1 MNQVA
6 TLMALFQRESWEHPN
21 LIWRLPVG
29 LVILNVVLAI
39 ASVSL
44 GLQYFGTENFKFEFN
59 SQDLSFDQGGPGQAA
74 ATFFLL
80 SYFLLSQMV
89 AIGYLLSALYEERK
103 DRSILFWKSLPVSDF
118 QVVLSKALM
127 GLVVIPGLY
136 LLAAMLTFMLVTVVL
151 SLGMTFL
158 LPGTAL
164 FDGFLMAGLAVVGE
178 ALRVFALQ
186 IIWGAPVFLWVL
198 LVSGLA
204 RGQPLIWAM
213 GIPLLVLVVEKSLLS
228 EARVFDWFYAHATP
242 LPFAGAWNPMM
253 GSASIDLADGFLAA
267 GIGLILFG
275 LTVFGRRHFHE
286 I

>member
-1 MNQVA
+1 MNQIT

-21 LIWRLPVG
+21 LIWRIPVG
-29 LVILNVVLAI
+29 LTILNVILAI
-39 ASVSL
+39 ASVSF

-59 SQDLSFDQGGPGQAA
+59 SQDLSFEQGGPGQAA

-89 AIGYLLSALYEERK
+89 AVGYLLSALYEERK

-136 LLAAMLTFMLVTVVL
+136 FLAAMLTFLLVTLVL

-158 LPGTAL
+158 APEIAL
-164 FDGFLMAGLAVVGE
+164 FEGFLMAGLNVVGDS
-178 ALRVFALQ
+178 LGVFALQ

-213 GIPLLVLVVEKSLLS
+213 GIPLLVLVVETSLLS

-242 LPFAGAWNPMM
+242 LPFAGAWNPMT
-253 GSASIDLADGFLAA
+253 GGASIGLADGFLAV
-267 GIGLILFG
+267 GIGLILFFS
-275 LTVFGRRHFHE
+275 TVFGRRHFHE

>member
-1 MNQVA
+1 MNQVT

-21 LIWRLPVG
+21 LIWRIPVG
-29 LVILNVVLAI
+29 LIILNVVLAI
-39 ASVSL
+39 ASVSF

-59 SQDLSFDQGGPGQAA
+59 SQGLSFDQGGPGQAA

-80 SYFLLSQMV
+80 SYFLLSQMA

-136 LLAAMLTFMLVTVVL
+136 WLAAMLTFLLVTLVL

-178 ALRVFALQ
+178 SLRVFALQ

-228 EARVFDWFYAHATP
+228 EARVFEWFYAHATP
-242 LPFAGAWNPMM
+242 LVVCRRLEPHDGQRIDWLGGWFH
-253 GSASIDLADGFLAA
+253 GS
-267 GIGLILFG
+267 
-275 LTVFGRRHFHE
+275 RHWANIVCVNSLWTE
-286 I
+286 ALS

>member
-1 MNQVA
+1 MNQVT

-228 EARVFDWFYAHATP
+228 EARIFDWFYAHATP

-267 GIGLILFG
+267 GIGLILFV

>member
-1 MNQVA
+1 MNQVT

-151 SLGMTFL
+151 NLGMTFL

-164 FDGFLMAGLAVVGE
+164 FDGFLMAGLAVGGE

-267 GIGLILFG
+267 GIGLILFV

>member
-1 MNQVA
+1 
-6 TLMALFQRESWEHPN
+6 MALFQRESWEHPN

-127 GLVVIPGLY
+127 GLVVIPSLY

-164 FDGFLMAGLAVVGE
+164 FDGFLMAGLAVGGE

-267 GIGLILFG
+267 GIGLILFV

>member
-1 MNQVA
+1 MNQVT

-164 FDGFLMAGLAVVGE
+164 FDGFLMAGLAVGGE

-228 EARVFDWFYAHATP
+228 EARVFYWFYAHATP

-267 GIGLILFG
+267 SIGLILFV

>member
-1 MNQVA
+1 MNQVT

-80 SYFLLSQMV
+80 SYFLLSQMA

-164 FDGFLMAGLAVVGE
+164 FDGFLMAGLAVGGE

-267 GIGLILFG
+267 GIGLILFV

>member
-1 MNQVA
+1 MNQVT
-6 TLMALFQRESWEHPN
+6 TLLALFQRESWEHPN
-21 LIWRLPVG
+21 LVWRIPVG
-29 LVILNVVLAI
+29 LIILNVVLAI
-39 ASVSL
+39 ASVSF

-74 ATFFLL
+74 ATFFVL

-89 AIGYLLSALYEERK
+89 AFGYLLSALYEERK

-118 QVVLSKALM
+118 EVVLSKALM

-136 LLAAMLTFMLVTVVL
+136 LLAAMLTFLLVTLVL

-164 FDGFLMAGLAVVGE
+164 FDGFLMAGLAVGGE
-178 ALRVFALQ
+178 SLRVFALQ

-204 RGQPLIWAM
+204 RGQPLVWAM
-213 GIPLLVLVVEKSLLS
+213 GIPLLVLVLEKTLWS
-228 EARVFDWFYAHATP
+228 ETPIFDWFYAHATP
-242 LPFAGAWNPMM
+242 LPFAGAWNPIAG
-253 GSASIDLADGFLAA
+253 GSSIALTEGLLAV
-267 GIGLILFG
+267 GIGLLLFA
-275 LTVFGRRHFHE
+275 LAVFGRRHFHE

>member
-1 MNQVA
+1 MNQVT

-74 ATFFLL
+74 ATFFIL

-164 FDGFLMAGLAVVGE
+164 FDGFLMAGLAVGGE

-213 GIPLLVLVVEKSLLS
+213 GIPLLVLVVEKSLLP

-267 GIGLILFG
+267 GIGLILFV

>member
-1 MNQVA
+1 
-6 TLMALFQRESWEHPN
+6 MALFQRESWEHPN

-44 GLQYFGTENFKFEFN
+44 GLQYFGTENFKFEFS

-164 FDGFLMAGLAVVGE
+164 FDGFLMAGLAVGGE
-178 ALRVFALQ
+178 ALRMFALQ

>member
-1 MNQVA
+1 MNQVT

-151 SLGMTFL
+151 SLRMTFL

-164 FDGFLMAGLAVVGE
+164 FDGFLMAGLAVGGE

>member
-1 MNQVA
+1 MNQVT

-39 ASVSL
+39 VSVSL

-74 ATFFLL
+74 ATFFLS

-267 GIGLILFG
+267 GIGLILFV

>member
-1 MNQVA
+1 MNQVT
-6 TLMALFQRESWEHPN
+6 TLLALFQRESWEHPN
-21 LIWRLPVG
+21 LVWRIPVG
-29 LVILNVVLAI
+29 LIILNVVLAI
-39 ASVSL
+39 ASVSF

-136 LLAAMLTFMLVTVVL
+136 LLAAMLTFLLVTLVL

-164 FDGFLMAGLAVVGE
+164 FDGFLMAGLAVGGE
-178 ALRVFALQ
+178 SLRVFALQ

-204 RGQPLIWAM
+204 RGQPLVWAM
-213 GIPLLVLVVEKSLLS
+213 GIPLVVLVLEKTLWS
-228 EARVFDWFYAHATP
+228 ETPIFDWFYAHATP
-242 LPFAGAWNPMM
+242 LPFAGAWNPIAG
-253 GSASIDLADGFLAA
+253 GSSIALTEGLLAV
-267 GIGLILFG
+267 GIGLLLFA
-275 LTVFGRRHFHE
+275 LAVFGRRHFHE

>member
-1 MNQVA
+1 MNQVT
-6 TLMALFQRESWEHPN
+6 TLLALFHRESWEHPN
-21 LIWRLPVG
+21 LVWRIPVG
-29 LVILNVVLAI
+29 LIILNVVLAI
-39 ASVSL
+39 ASVSF

-74 ATFFLL
+74 ATFFVL

-89 AIGYLLSALYEERK
+89 AFGYLLSALYEERK

-136 LLAAMLTFMLVTVVL
+136 LLAAMLTFLLVTLVL

-164 FDGFLMAGLAVVGE
+164 FDGFLMAGLAVGGE
-178 ALRVFALQ
+178 SLRVFALQ

-204 RGQPLIWAM
+204 RGQPLVWAM
-213 GIPLLVLVVEKSLLS
+213 GIPLLVLVLEKTLWS
-228 EARVFDWFYAHATP
+228 ETPIFDWFYAHATP
-242 LPFAGAWNPMM
+242 LPFAGAWNPIAG
-253 GSASIDLADGFLAA
+253 GSSIALTEGLLAV
-267 GIGLILFG
+267 GIGLLLFS
-275 LTVFGRRHFHE
+275 LAVFGRRHFHE

>member
-1 MNQVA
+1 MNQVT

-44 GLQYFGTENFKFEFN
+44 GLQYFGTENFKFEFS

-164 FDGFLMAGLAVVGE
+164 FDGFLMAGLAVGGE

>member
-1 MNQVA
+1 MNQVT

-127 GLVVIPGLY
+127 GLVVIPGLH

-164 FDGFLMAGLAVVGE
+164 FDGFLMAGLAVGGE

-267 GIGLILFG
+267 GIGLILFV

>member
-1 MNQVA
+1 MNQVT

-164 FDGFLMAGLAVVGE
+164 FDGFLMAGLAVGGE

-228 EARVFDWFYAHATP
+228 EARVIDWFYAHATP

>member
-1 MNQVA
+1 MNQV
-6 TLMALFQRESWEHPN
+6 TMLMALFQRESWEHPN

-59 SQDLSFDQGGPGQAA
+59 SQGLSFDQGGPGQAA
-74 ATFFLL
+74 ATFFIL

-136 LLAAMLTFMLVTVVL
+136 WLAAMLTFLLVTLVL

-164 FDGFLMAGLAVVGE
+164 FDGFLMAGLAVGGE

-267 GIGLILFG
+267 GIGLILFV

>member
-1 MNQVA
+1 MNQVT
-6 TLMALFQRESWEHPN
+6 TLLALFQRESWEHPN
-21 LIWRLPVG
+21 LVWRIPVG
-29 LVILNVVLAI
+29 LIILNVVLAI
-39 ASVSL
+39 ASVSF

-74 ATFFLL
+74 ATFFVL

-89 AIGYLLSALYEERK
+89 AFGYLLSALYEERK

-136 LLAAMLTFMLVTVVL
+136 LLAAMLTFLLVTLVL

-164 FDGFLMAGLAVVGE
+164 FDGFLMAGLAVGGE
-178 ALRVFALQ
+178 SLRVFALQ

-204 RGQPLIWAM
+204 RGQPLVWAM
-213 GIPLLVLVVEKSLLS
+213 GIPLVVLVLEKTLWS
-228 EARVFDWFYAHATP
+228 ETPIFDWFYAHATP
-242 LPFAGAWNPMM
+242 LPFAGAWNPIAG
-253 GSASIDLADGFLAA
+253 GSSIALTEGLLAV
-267 GIGLILFG
+267 GIGLLLFA
-275 LTVFGRRHFHE
+275 LAVFGRRHFHE

>member
-1 MNQVA
+1 MNQVT

-44 GLQYFGTENFKFEFN
+44 GLQYFGTENFKFEFS

-164 FDGFLMAGLAVVGE
+164 FDGFLMAGLAVGGE
-178 ALRVFALQ
+178 ALRMFALQ

>member
-1 MNQVA
+1 
-6 TLMALFQRESWEHPN
+6 
-21 LIWRLPVG
+21 
-29 LVILNVVLAI
+29 
-39 ASVSL
+39 VSL

-164 FDGFLMAGLAVVGE
+164 FDGFLMAGLAVGGE

-267 GIGLILFG
+267 GIGLILFV

>member
-1 MNQVA
+1 MNQVT
-6 TLMALFQRESWEHPN
+6 TLLALFQRESWEHPN
-21 LIWRLPVG
+21 LVWRIPVG
-29 LVILNVVLAI
+29 LIILNVVLAI
-39 ASVSL
+39 ASVSF

-74 ATFFLL
+74 ATFFVL

-89 AIGYLLSALYEERK
+89 AFGYLLSALYEERK

-136 LLAAMLTFMLVTVVL
+136 LLAAMLTVLLVTLVL

-164 FDGFLMAGLAVVGE
+164 FDGFLMAGLAVGGE
-178 ALRVFALQ
+178 SLRVFALQ

-204 RGQPLIWAM
+204 RGQPLVWAM
-213 GIPLLVLVVEKSLLS
+213 GIPLLVLVLEKTLWS
-228 EARVFDWFYAHATP
+228 ETPIFDWFYAHATP
-242 LPFAGAWNPMM
+242 LPFAGAWNPIAG
-253 GSASIDLADGFLAA
+253 GSSIALTEGLLAV
-267 GIGLILFG
+267 GIGLLLFS
-275 LTVFGRRHFHE
+275 LAVFGRRHFHE

>member
-1 MNQVA
+1 MNQVT

-127 GLVVIPGLY
+127 GWVVIPGLY

-164 FDGFLMAGLAVVGE
+164 FDGFLMAGLAVGGE

-253 GSASIDLADGFLAA
+253 GSASIDLADCFLAA
-267 GIGLILFG
+267 GIGLILFV

>member
-1 MNQVA
+1 MNQVT

-164 FDGFLMAGLAVVGE
+164 FDGFLMAGLAVGGE

-242 LPFAGAWNPMM
+242 LPFAGVWNPMI

>member
-1 MNQVA
+1 MNQVT
-6 TLMALFQRESWEHPN
+6 TLMALFHRESWEHPN

-39 ASVSL
+39 VSVSL
-44 GLQYFGTENFKFEFN
+44 GLQYFGTENFKFEYN

-164 FDGFLMAGLAVVGE
+164 FDGFLMAGLAVGGE

-267 GIGLILFG
+267 GIGLILFV

>member
-1 MNQVA
+1 MNQVT

-21 LIWRLPVG
+21 LIWRIPVG
-29 LVILNVVLAI
+29 LIILNVVLAI
-39 ASVSL
+39 ASVSF

-74 ATFFLL
+74 ATFFIL

-89 AIGYLLSALYEERK
+89 AFGYLLSALYEERK

-136 LLAAMLTFMLVTVVL
+136 LLAAMLTFLLVTLVL

-164 FDGFLMAGLAVVGE
+164 FDGFLMAGLAVGGE
-178 ALRVFALQ
+178 SLRVFALQ

-204 RGQPLIWAM
+204 RGQPLVWAM
-213 GIPLLVLVVEKSLLS
+213 GIPLVVLVLETALWS
-228 EARVFDWFYAHATP
+228 ETPIFDWFYAHATP
-242 LPFAGAWNPMM
+242 LPFAGAWNPIAG
-253 GSASIDLADGFLAA
+253 GSSIALNEGLLAT
-267 GIGLILFG
+267 GIGLILFA
-275 LTVFGRRHFHE
+275 LAVFGRRHFHE

>member
-1 MNQVA
+1 MNQVT

-29 LVILNVVLAI
+29 LVLLNVVLAI

>member
-1 MNQVA
+1 MNQVT

-204 RGQPLIWAM
+204 RGQPFIWAM

-267 GIGLILFG
+267 GIGLILFV

>member
-1 MNQVA
+1 MNQVT

-44 GLQYFGTENFKFEFN
+44 GLEYFGTENFKFEFN

-164 FDGFLMAGLAVVGE
+164 FDGFLMAGLAVGGE

-242 LPFAGAWNPMM
+242 LPFAGAWNPMT

-267 GIGLILFG
+267 GIGLILFV

>member
-1 MNQVA
+1 MNQVT

-29 LVILNVVLAI
+29 IVILNVVLAI

-267 GIGLILFG
+267 GIGLILFV

>member
-1 MNQVA
+1 MNQVT
-6 TLMALFQRESWEHPN
+6 TLLALFQRESWEHPN
-21 LIWRLPVG
+21 LVWRIPVG
-29 LVILNVVLAI
+29 LIILNVVLAI
-39 ASVSL
+39 ASVSF

-74 ATFFLL
+74 ATFFVL

-89 AIGYLLSALYEERK
+89 AFGYLLSALYEERK

-136 LLAAMLTFMLVTVVL
+136 LLAAMLTFLLVTLVL

-164 FDGFLMAGLAVVGE
+164 FDGFLMAGLAVGGE
-178 ALRVFALQ
+178 SLRVFALQ

-204 RGQPLIWAM
+204 RGQPLVWAM
-213 GIPLLVLVVEKSLLS
+213 GIPLLVLVLEKTLWS
-228 EARVFDWFYAHATP
+228 ETPIFDWFYAHATP
-242 LPFAGAWNPMM
+242 LPFAGAWNPIAG
-253 GSASIDLADGFLAA
+253 GSSIALTEGLLAV
-267 GIGLILFG
+267 GIGLLLFA
-275 LTVFGRRHFHE
+275 LAVFGRRHFHE

>member
-1 MNQVA
+1 MNQVT

-164 FDGFLMAGLAVVGE
+164 FDGFLMAGLTVGGE

-267 GIGLILFG
+267 GIGLILFV

>member
-1 MNQVA
+1 MNQVT

-59 SQDLSFDQGGPGQAA
+59 SQDLPFDQGGPGQAA

-164 FDGFLMAGLAVVGE
+164 FDGFLMAGLAVGGE

>member
-1 MNQVA
+1 MNQVT

-44 GLQYFGTENFKFEFN
+44 GLQYFGTENFKIEFN

-267 GIGLILFG
+267 GIGLILFV

>member
-1 MNQVA
+1 MNQVT

-59 SQDLSFDQGGPGQAA
+59 SQNLSFDQGGPGQAA

-164 FDGFLMAGLAVVGE
+164 FDGFLMAGLAVGGE

>member
-1 MNQVA
+1 MNQVT

-39 ASVSL
+39 VSVSL

-164 FDGFLMAGLAVVGE
+164 FDGFLMAGLAVGGE

-267 GIGLILFG
+267 GIGLILFV

>member
-1 MNQVA
+1 
-6 TLMALFQRESWEHPN
+6 MALFQRESWEHPN

-164 FDGFLMAGLAVVGE
+164 FDGFLMAGLAVGGE

-267 GIGLILFG
+267 GIGLILFV

>member
-1 MNQVA
+1 M
-6 TLMALFQRESWEHPN
+6 
-21 LIWRLPVG
+21 
-29 LVILNVVLAI
+29 
-39 ASVSL
+39 
-44 GLQYFGTENFKFEFN
+44 
-59 SQDLSFDQGGPGQAA
+59 
-74 ATFFLL
+74 
-80 SYFLLSQMV
+80 
-89 AIGYLLSALYEERK
+89 
-103 DRSILFWKSLPVSDF
+103 FWKSLPVSDF

-136 LLAAMLTFMLVTVVL
+136 LLAAMLTFLLVTLVL

-178 ALRVFALQ
+178 SLRVFALQ

-228 EARVFDWFYAHATP
+228 EARVFEWFYAHATP
-242 LPFAGAWNPMM
+242 LPFAGAWNPMT
-253 GSASIDLADGFLAA
+253 GSASIGLADGFMAA
-267 GIGLILFG
+267 GIGLILFV